1 MDNNQLLEILN
12 HYKDIIRLKDEM
24 LDKANEEL
32 ERKRRELSKVIEVT
46 YTFKE
51 LTESLQNA
59 IINLNNENR
68 SLRTEMSLMRHN
80 EERNQQR
87 QQQQRST
94 QDFFGRIAQIM
105 TDTIENDEFS
115 VNFRIPAHVRNVYL
129 QNTDNQTCGICLENM
144 EVNNNDN
151 NNEVVLTECGHIFHT
166 ACLERHNGRTCP
178 ICRSYIS

>member
-59 IINLNNENR
+59 IINLNGENR
-68 SLRTEMSLMRHN
+68 SLRTEISLMRHT
-80 EERNQQR
+80 EERNQR
-87 QQQQRST
+87 QQQNQRNA
-94 QDFFGRIAQIM
+94 QDLFGRIAQIM
-105 TDTIENDEFS
+105 TDTIENDEIS
-115 VNFRIPAHVRNVYL
+115 VSFRIPAHVRNVYL
-129 QNTDNQTCGICLENM
+129 QNTDNQNCGICLETM
-144 EVNNNDN
+144 EVNNND
-151 NNEVVLTECGHIFHT
+151 NEVVLTECGHIFHS